1 MNRSRTFNRNRRIE
15 NRIPAPR
22 AEPEERWQQIV
33 EIATELFRK
42 KGFASTSMQEI
53 SDAVGIL
60 KGSLY
65 YYMDSKEDLLFRIL
79 RGLHSDG
86 EDIIAAVKLDSD
98 DPVQQ
103 LREYLRK
110 AVMFASLNA
119 DRLAI
124 FLRDF
129 HYVPKER
136 QREIISEREMYSR
149 TVRRLIEEIKAK
161 GLADPKLD
169 VSLVSTFV
177 TSAVSSTHEWLRP
190 DGREPLE
197 AAAEKIADM
206 LVGAVLSRVAA
217 GGSGPG
223 PQPPSAPRRRSAS
236 RARSWTG
243 AGKKQAP

>member
-1 MNRSRTFNRNRRIE
+1 MNRGRSVHRNRRIE
-15 NRIPAPR
+15 SRRPAPR
-22 AEPEERWQQIV
+22 AEFEERWQQIV
-33 EIATELFRK
+33 DVSTALFRQ

-53 SDAVGIL
+53 SDAVGLL

-79 RGLHSDG
+79 SGLHSDG
-86 EDIIAAVKLDSD
+86 EDIIASVQLNSD
-98 DPVQQ
+98 DPVHQ

-129 HYVPKER
+129 RYVPEDR

-149 TVRRLIEEIKAK
+149 TVRRLIEEVKAK
-161 GLADPKLD
+161 GLTDPKLD
-169 VSLVSTFV
+169 VSLASTLVS
-177 TSAVSSTHEWLRP
+177 SAVSSTHEWLRP

-197 AAAEKIADM
+197 AAAERVAEM
-206 LVGAVLSRVAA
+206 LLGAVLHPVMAA
-217 GGSGPG
+217 DAKPE
-223 PQPPSAPRRRSAS
+223 PRAPAAPRRRSA
-236 RARSWTG
+236 AAT
-243 AGKKQAP
+243 KQGE